1 MEILRTFE
9 LKLFGFMSTGNLIK
23 EKEWFGSQL
32 KSQIAMGYDL
42 LTCEIREN
50 SLAKGYALGVKNM
63 TKRKEMHFLENTNVG
78 TRIIAN

>member
-50 SLAKGYALGVKNM
+50 SLAKGYALGVKIKEYDEKG
-63 TKRKEMHFLENTNVG
+63 KRCISW
-78 TRIIAN
+78 RIQMLGLV